1 MIGSTLKF
9 KLMLLR
15 CILVVHYIFSANL
28 HEFGTGIYIVHS
40 DHSPSFEIQFFP
52 PTNKF
57 AAGGASL

>member
-1 MIGSTLKF
+1 MIGSTLKL

-40 DHSPSFEIQFFP
+40 DHSPSFEIQFFS
-52 PTNKF
+52 PTKF